1 MTLVKFAP
9 GAELQQFWHKIANDT
24 AHHEK
29 LEI

>member
-9 GAELQQFWHKIANDT
+9 GAELQQSWHKIASDT
-24 AHHEK
+24 DHPEK